1 LDYIEIIAGVAARDA
16 EPAADALRT
25 ATGRD
30 VWIETPFTQPDL
42 ESDAVVDAAAPV
54 RVHAYARDAAGGAA
68 ARSALATARITA
80 ELSERR
86 VAEEDWAEAWKEH
99 FHVERFGRRIVV
111 VPSWRDYAP
120 LSGDAVVQL
129 DPGMAFGTGQ
139 HETTR
144 MCLEALEDA
153 VRPGARVLDA
163 GCGSGILSIAA
174 ARLGA
179 RDVLAVD
186 VDPDCIRVTRE
197 NVAKNDLAGRIRA
210 EQGSLGDA
218 WPFVEPA
225 DDRFD
230 VAVANIIAR
239 VIVDL
244 AEPLVR
250 ALKPGGTLIV
260 SGIIAE
266 REGEVVAALT
276 AVGARITSTRAMGEW
291 RCLTATRDR
300 AT

>member
-1 LDYIEIIAGVAARDA
+1 MDYIEIIAGVAARDA
-16 EPAADALRT
+16 EPTADVLRA

-42 ESDAVVDAAAPV
+42 ESDAVVDASAAV
-54 RVHAYARDAAGGAA
+54 RVHAYARDVAAGAG
-68 ARSALATARITA
+68 ARSALAAAEIAA
-80 ELSERR
+80 ELTERR

-99 FHVERFGRRIVV
+99 FHVERFGRSIVV

-120 LSGDAVVQL
+120 VPGDAVVHL

-163 GCGSGILSIAA
+163 GCGSGILSLAA

-179 RDVLAVD
+179 TDVLAVD
-186 VDPDCIRVTRE
+186 VDPDCVRVTRE
-197 NVAKNDLAGRIRA
+197 NAAKNDLAAVIRA

-218 WPFVEPA
+218 WPFATPA
-225 DDRFD
+225 DASFD
-230 VAVANIIAR
+230 VVVANIIAR
-239 VIVDL
+239 VIVEM
-244 AEPLVR
+244 AQPLVR
-250 ALKPGGTLIV
+250 ALKAGRHADRL
-260 SGIIAE
+260 
-266 REGEVVAALT
+266 R
-276 AVGARITSTRAMGEW
+276 RHRRA
-291 RCLTATRDR
+291 
-300 AT
+300 